1 MSQAEPP
8 SLSDL
13 ALAVGRLRVHDVSP
27 TITRD
32 LPVFFMYPNPEI
44 RPLYEHAAG
53 GAAANVLEIAEHV
66 GTHVDAPFHFDPA
79 GPTVDALAPDVL
91 LLKPFKKFD
100 LSANDHQ
107 PGEPVEREH
116 LVAAAEIQGLTLEPG
131 DVAVLQMGW
140 DRYLAGGAA
149 EREPGWWGRNEPGL
163 SEAACEYLAAARV
176 SAVACDT
183 AACDVSC
190 RDGQMLSA
198 PGHTKHFLPH
208 GILIIEG
215 LTGLANVPA
224 SGLLVALPL
233 KIGGGTGSPLRVL
246 LLTN

>member
-1 MSQAEPP
+1 MSQTEPP

-27 TITRD
+27 TITAD
-32 LPVFFMYPNPEI
+32 LPVFFMYESPQI

-53 GAAANVLEIAEHV
+53 GAAANVLEIAEHA
-66 GTHVDAPFHFDPA
+66 GAHVDAPFHFDPA
-79 GPTVDALAPDVL
+79 GLTVDALAPDAL

-116 LVAAAEIQGLTLEPG
+116 LIAVAERDGLTLEPG
-131 DVAVLQMGW
+131 DVAVLEVGW
-140 DRYLAGGAA
+140 DRYLAGGVA

-163 SEAACEYLAAARV
+163 SDAACEYLAAAGV

-183 AACDVSC
+183 AACDVAC
-190 RDGQMLSA
+190 LDGQMLSA
-198 PGHTKHFLPH
+198 PGHAKYFLPR
-208 GILIIEG
+208 GILIVEG
-215 LTGLANVPA
+215 LTGLAGVPA
-224 SGLLVALPL
+224 SGLFIALPL
-233 KIGGGTGSPLRVL
+233 KIGGGTGSPVRVL